1 MQTLA
6 EKAAW
11 DLSKKHGFELV
22 TVNPT
27 FVFGPVLSNRADATS
42 VLMMKVCD
50 HSDAITSFMHAL
62 SACMLHDCLFAAC
75 YCCSCLL
82 FNALVVAVTATWQT

>member
-1 MQTLA
+1 MLMQTLA

-42 VLMMKVCD
+42 VLMMKVR
-50 HSDAITSFMHAL
+50 AQGTGV
-62 SACMLHDCLFAAC
+62 LHIVISLYKA
-75 YCCSCLL
+75 
-82 FNALVVAVTATWQT
+82 